1 MQAPIDMGGFEGIC
15 DMDGMCVMD
24 GAVVG
29 GTVGIAE
36 CIVECGMVRLA
47 VGAIVTDG
55 SDFFVVAM

>member
-1 MQAPIDMGGFEGIC
+1 MGGFEGIC